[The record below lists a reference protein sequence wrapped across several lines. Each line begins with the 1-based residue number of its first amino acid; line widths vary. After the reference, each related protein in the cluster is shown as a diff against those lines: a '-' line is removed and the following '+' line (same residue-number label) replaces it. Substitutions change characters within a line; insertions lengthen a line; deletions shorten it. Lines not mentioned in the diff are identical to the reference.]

1 MMKNLQNPERC
12 YHSLDPKEPQ
22 RFQVSPPR
30 LLRAE
35 LFDRP
40 ENIGKLEH

>member
-12 YHSLDPKEPQ
+12 YHSLDPKEPPQ
-22 RFQVSPPR
+22 FQVSLPR